1 MALLNMGARVETG
14 TMPRTRGHTGNR
26 ERGRPARIKN
36 VANVERGRLA
46 RMSNAGNVE
55 PGRLANLHMENEE
68 RGRPARINNVR
79 NEDRGR
85 PARINNVRNVE
96 RGRLARVC
104 PGAPKEA
111 RVPIIRM
118 RLGLNEK
125 LHRTAFHEPVRAF
138 CGYAPG

>member
-55 PGRLANLHMENEE
+55 RGRLARINNVRNVEPGRLANLHMENE
-68 RGRPARINNVR
+68 
-79 NEDRGR
+79 
-85 PARINNVRNVE
+85 E

>member
-68 RGRPARINNVR
+68 RGR
-79 NEDRGR
+79 
-85 PARINNVRNVE
+85 
-96 RGRLARVC
+96 LARVC

-125 LHRTAFHEPVRAF
+125 LHRTAFHEPGRAF